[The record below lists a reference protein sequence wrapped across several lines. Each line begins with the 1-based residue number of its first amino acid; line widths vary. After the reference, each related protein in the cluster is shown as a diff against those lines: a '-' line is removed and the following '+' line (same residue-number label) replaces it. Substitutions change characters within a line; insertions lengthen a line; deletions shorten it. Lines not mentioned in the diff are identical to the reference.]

1 MPTLHGPAFDT
12 CLALVVTMR
21 LQERILTHSL
31 AEKMRICKARYQIQL
46 QRNTVQCRKCTDVKM
61 THNQSM
67 S

>member
-31 AEKMRICKARYQIQL
+31 AEKMRICKARYQIQF
-46 QRNTVQCRKCTDVKM
+46 TEIFGA
-61 THNQSM
+61 M
-67 S
+67 SEMH